1 MRLVFEKFDSALPL
15 RRDAVNVL
23 RIEDRSLYARCAL
36 SLAQGFSA
44 DSLEP
49 AFFFDDNGREVKASK
64 VLYFAGDVLAID
76 LNDRRIVATA
86 MKKVL
91 ARVVSEG
98 GCVGFMEEMNCRI
111 EEVFEG
117 QFEQMSADY
126 YFSESWDAAK
136 YLKMVGFAIDDA
148 GNRTVFDRLT
158 HFIRICAD
166 LFPESVIAFV
176 NAPVYLTDEQYNEFC
191 ELVVAQQL
199 CVLSYEQGAS
209 NKFGNLENGLHIDAD
224 YIEEQSIYPEYR
236 PLQQGNCPI

>member
-1 MRLVFEKFDSALPL
+1 MKLVFEKFDSALPL

-36 SLAQGFSA
+36 SLAQRFSA

-49 AFFFDDNGREVKASK
+49 AFFFDDNGCEVKASK

-76 LNDRRIVATA
+76 LNDRRIVAAA

-98 GCVGFMEEMNCRI
+98 DCVGLMEEMNCRI

-117 QFEQMSADY
+117 QFEQMNADY

-136 YLKMVGFAIDDA
+136 YLKMAGFAIDDA
-148 GNRTVFDRLT
+148 GDRTVFDRLT

-166 LFPESVIAFV
+166 LFPENVIAFV

-191 ELVVAQQL
+191 ELAVAQQL
-199 CVLSYEQGAS
+199 RVLSYEQGGG

-224 YIEEQSIYPEYR
+224 YIEE
-236 PLQQGNCPI
+236 

>member
-1 MRLVFEKFDSALPL
+1 MKLVFEKFDSVLPL

-49 AFFFDDNGREVKASK
+49 AFFFDDNGCEVKASK

-76 LNDRRIVATA
+76 LNDRRIVAAA

-98 GCVGFMEEMNCRI
+98 DCVGLMEEMNCRI

-117 QFEQMSADY
+117 QFGQMSADY

-136 YLKMVGFAIDDA
+136 YLKMAGFAIDDA
-148 GNRTVFDRLT
+148 GDRTVFDRLT

-191 ELVVAQQL
+191 ELAVAQQL
-199 CVLSYEQGAS
+199 CVLSYEQGGG

-224 YIEEQSIYPEYR
+224 YIEE
-236 PLQQGNCPI
+236 